1 MWHAYGESFVGGSRT
16 MKFVKVSHRKFLAM
30 QQICWYEVCHCTSC
44 RMIFKHMKY
53 IVDNIVIKL
62 FSYNPWGQA
71 SWCRHSS
78 VFTAE
83 NRFCGGDSQILIL
96 SIPCHLRWRVSKL
109 IFAHAENKEF
119 PVWQSEEPDDS
130 QLPIWRSWFFKL
142 CSLLNATRESKYT
155 DLVKQATHFA
165 GQTKHVYRLLDAPT
179 SSNYW
184 WLGGNS
190 EIFQI
195 EWR

>member
-1 MWHAYGESFVGGSRT
+1 ME
-16 MKFVKVSHRKFLAM
+16 KVSWVALEPWNSWRFLIGSFSLCSRFAD
-30 QQICWYEVCHCTSC
+30 
-44 RMIFKHMKY
+44 MKY
-53 IVDNIVIKL
+53 VIVQAVVWFLSTWNTSWITL
-62 FSYNPWGQA
+62 SSNFSYNPWGQA

-184 WLGGNS
+184 WLGGNR
-190 EIFQI
+190 EIFQV